1 MNYYYTTDGQ
11 QIQGPVALE
20 ALTNLHRD
28 GHLPPGT
35 QVCPEGAQAWVPMNA
50 VLGQPGVPPPPPG
63 GMPPPVPM
71 KGDETG
77 GIIPYKN
84 PQALIAYY
92 LGIFGLIP
100 LFGFFLAVPAFILG
114 ILGLRKKKK
123 HPVIKGS
130 VHAWIGIILGGLS
143 IVGHLAVVGLIV
155 ANARH

>member
-1 MNYYYTTDGQ
+1 
-11 QIQGPVALE
+11 
-20 ALTNLHRD
+20 
-28 GHLPPGT
+28 
-35 QVCPEGAQAWVPMNA
+35 
-50 VLGQPGVPPPPPG
+50 
-63 GMPPPVPM
+63 MPPPVPM

-114 ILGLRKKKK
+114 ILGLLKKKK
-123 HPVIKGS
+123 NPVIKGS

-143 IVGHLAVVGLIV
+143 IAGHLAVVGLIV
-155 ANARH
+155 ANSRH